1 MLGHEYARTIVR
13 DHMEASVPGRLALI
27 RDRLNVTDPVDPKSY
42 ALLDSLPIDAA
53 LYPMVMVQSTSLMSM
68 RATEAGQVGV
78 WICEYDVNVVA
89 ACRAQ
94 IAGQWEDASRQRD
107 RLLLAIR
114 ESLMTGRELSPIAFV
129 VTQGLTEQIG
139 EASQDVQGRPLAAGQ
154 VTVRVRVA
162 EELTDTV
169 AEITHTSIVIDPV
182 TNGPTTDITPEDI
195 PT

>member
-1 MLGHEYARTIVR
+1 M
-13 DHMEASVPGRLALI
+13 
-27 RDRLNVTDPVDPKSY
+27 
-42 ALLDSLPIDAA
+42 SL
-53 LYPMVMVQSTSLMSM
+53 

-78 WICEYDVNVVA
+78 WIGEYDVNVVA

-94 IAGQWEDASRQRD
+94 IAGMWEDARRQRA

-182 TNGPTTDITPEDI
+182 TNGPTTVRTPEEI